1 MKFYSHS
8 HSVFKYMVLKSF
20 VEVVLT
26 EINPEPEDILEVCYE
41 LVQVYSPH
49 WPA

>member
-20 VEVVLT
+20 VEVVLKLT
-26 EINPEPEDILEVCYE
+26 MNQKTFYKSVM
-41 LVQVYSPH
+41 S
-49 WPA
+49 